1 MAQSITRRYSQ
12 TDQSGSQPNSPDDVL
27 RFLLVTRDEHFVE
40 TVQALLR
47 EQPTQII
54 RADSAETADRHLQEH
69 ATDILVLEV
78 PTGHQDT
85 LDFVHSVQRTNPDVP
100 VILLTEHITL
110 SVSQRALKEGVFDL
124 LGAPFDHTEL
134 QLTLTRAMES
144 RRLAIAKNRLLEDSR
159 DRNFELSRRV
169 AELNALADAAAA
181 LSSSGD
187 ISHLLSMILNLATK
201 VTLAQAGS
209 VMLLDDH
216 AAELIIK
223 AMVGPLTERLLNKRL
238 PIGESIA
245 GWVAERGE
253 ALKIDDVESDAQ
265 FGRVNRQRFE
275 TKSLL
280 SVPLRAPN
288 RIVGVINLS
297 DKQGGQPFTD
307 WDLRILKTFAAQ
319 AAMAIND
326 AEQFEKNRRKL
337 AEVTTLY
344 DISRRVSTAT
354 KPEDIAR
361 TVFDGLDKIIDCE
374 LKIWFELDAES
385 GELVAV
391 ATDSSVGELRHQSR
405 ISLDHW
411 EGDPQDEDAFA
422 RREMLSA
429 IGVLAPNL
437 KPESLLIAPVGDDA
451 TGAADKPSLHAVIA
465 LVSTRPNA
473 FDSYTERLVRLAAA
487 QAGALYE
494 RKSALLNAS
503 RLVTM
508 GKMISEI
515 SHDLRKPLTNIKG
528 PLQIIRSKRG
538 VDQKTAEI
546 LESTEQEIDRLA
558 ELVNELVDFSNP
570 MKYQTHRRPL
580 KPVVD
585 RAVRMVAKDASDK
598 RISVE
603 VDFSEELPPVF
614 HDENQILEVCLNL
627 ILNAF
632 ESMERGG
639 TLCIRGTV
647 KDTEAIGGAGVCLEF
662 KDTGCGIPKEELP
675 RIFDRYYTRRE
686 GGTGLGLAIVE
697 RIVQAHAGIIEVD
710 SSSKGTTFRLLFPL
724 AA

>member
-1 MAQSITRRYSQ
+1 MAQSITRRH
-12 TDQSGSQPNSPDDVL
+12 TDVDPSEQQSNTTVNTL
-27 RFLLVTRDEHFVE
+27 RFLLVTRDEHFVGIIQE
-40 TVQALLR
+40 LLT
-47 EQPTQII
+47 EKPTQII
-54 RADSAETADRHLQEH
+54 RADSTDTAERHLRDH
-69 ATDILVLEV
+69 TTDVLLLQVHEKADAV
-78 PTGHQDT
+78 
-85 LDFVHSVQRTNPDVP
+85 LDFVHSVRRSNPDMP
-100 VILLTEHITL
+100 VIIFAHEITL
-110 SVSQRALKEGVFDL
+110 ALSQRALKEGVFDL
-124 LGAPFDHTEL
+124 LAFPLDHTEL
-134 QLTLTRAMES
+134 QLTLSRAIET
-144 RRLAIAKNRLLEDSR
+144 RRLAAAKNRLLEDSR

-169 AELNALADAAAA
+169 AELNALADAASA

-223 AMVGPLTERLLNKRL
+223 AMVGPMTERLLNKRL
-238 PIGESIA
+238 SIGESIA

-344 DISRRVSTAT
+344 DISRRISNAT
-354 KPEDIAR
+354 NSEEIAR
-361 TVFDGLDKIIDCE
+361 VVFDGLDRIIECD
-374 LKIWFELDAES
+374 LKIWFELDGET

-391 ATDSSVGELRHQSR
+391 ATDSSLGEIRQQSR
-405 ISLDHW
+405 VTLASW
-411 EGDPQDEDAFA
+411 EGDPDDEDLFA

-429 IGVLAPNL
+429 IGTLAPNL
-437 KPESLLIAPVGDDA
+437 KPESLLIAPVGDD
-451 TGAADKPSLHAVIA
+451 TVSDSEKPTLHAVIA
-465 LVSTRPNA
+465 LVSIRPRA

-528 PLQIIRSKRG
+528 PLQIIRSKHG
-538 VDQKTAEI
+538 VDEKTAEV
-546 LESTEQEIDRLA
+546 LESTEHEIDRLA
-558 ELVNELVDFSNP
+558 ELVSELVDFSNP
-570 MKYQTHRRPL
+570 KKYQTHKRPL
-580 KPVVD
+580 RPVID
-585 RAVRMVAKDASDK
+585 RAMRMVSKDADEK
-598 RISVE
+598 QIAVE
-603 VDFSEELPPVF
+603 VDFEDDLPPVF
-614 HDENQILEVCLNL
+614 YDENQILEVCLNL

-632 ESMERGG
+632 ESMTEGG
-639 TLCIRGTV
+639 TLCIRGTA
-647 KDTEAIGGAGVCLEF
+647 KDCEAMNGPSVCVEF
-662 KDTGCGIPKEELP
+662 TDTGCGIPKEELP

-697 RIVQAHAGIIEVD
+697 RIVQAHEGVIEVD
-710 SSSKGTTFRLLFPL
+710 SSPNGTTFRLLFPV
-724 AA
+724 AD